1 MVYKN
6 ILVGLDGSSQADN
19 AFKVACGLANALSAD
34 LHLIWIV
41 NRDRGMDSSFGVNED
56 FYRDQYHQVQD
67 KLVSY
72 VEDAK
77 KAGLKVTGEALVG
90 NIKLVLANEYPKE
103 HGIDLIVLGNTGL
116 NTVEKLVVGSHTS
129 YVIRNSACDVLVVK

>member
-19 AFKVACGLANALSAD
+19 AFKVACSLADALSAN
-34 LHLIWIV
+34 LYLVWIV
-41 NRDRGMDSSFGVNED
+41 NRDRGMDSSFGVSED
-56 FYRDQYHQVQD
+56 FYRDQYQQIKD
-67 KLVSY
+67 KLVPY
-72 VEDAK
+72 VDDAK

-103 HGIDLIVLGNTGL
+103 HGIDLIVVGNTGL